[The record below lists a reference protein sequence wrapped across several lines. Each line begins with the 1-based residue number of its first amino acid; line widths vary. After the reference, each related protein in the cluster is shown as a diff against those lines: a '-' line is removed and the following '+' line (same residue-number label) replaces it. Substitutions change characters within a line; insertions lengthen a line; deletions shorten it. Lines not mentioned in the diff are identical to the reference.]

1 MQTDGNFPTS
11 VEICLIPY
19 WTDVAAAA
27 ISYYY
32 FVLPLRSIL
41 TVPNMTSASSIPLA
55 ELAPLPKADGSASF
69 SHCGYAVT
77 AAVNGPIEAPR
88 RDENPFEALIDV
100 VVRPAAGV
108 GGTAERQL
116 EAIVQAALRQL
127 IPVRDFPRCMI
138 QVTLQVMETPKNAYH
153 NEKLVQAQLN
163 LTIIPALLHAAVLGL
178 LTAAVP
184 LKAIAVSTT
193 LAISADNRE
202 IVVEPSTETASKAKS
217 VHALAFT
224 SSDELL
230 LSESSGSFSIEE
242 WDRILETGQRICC
255 QDQESG
261 IDAEISETS
270 NLGSASIKAFI
281 RSVLEKKSAAD
292 LHWK

>member
-1 MQTDGNFPTS
+1 M
-11 VEICLIPY
+11 I
-19 WTDVAAAA
+19 AA
-27 ISYYY
+27 
-32 FVLPLRSIL
+32 
-41 TVPNMTSASSIPLA
+41 SAPPLA

-153 NEKLVQAQLN
+153 NDKLLQAQLN
-163 LTIIPALLHAAVLGL
+163 LTIIPALVHAAVLAL

-184 LKAIAVSTT
+184 LKAIAVATA
-193 LAISADNRE
+193 LAISADNNDL
-202 IVVEPSTETASKAKS
+202 VVEPSVEEASKAKS

-224 SSDELL
+224 SGDEVLL
-230 LSESSGSFSIEE
+230 AESSGSFSIEE
-242 WDRILETGQRICC
+242 WDRILEAGQRVCC
-255 QDQESG
+255 QDQTSE
-261 IDAEISETS
+261 IDADMSGG
-270 NLGSASIKAFI
+270 NNVHSASIKSFV
-281 RSVLEKKSAAD
+281 RSVMEKKSAAD

>member
-1 MQTDGNFPTS
+1 M
-11 VEICLIPY
+11 I
-19 WTDVAAAA
+19 AAP
-27 ISYYY
+27 S
-32 FVLPLRSIL
+32 L
-41 TVPNMTSASSIPLA
+41 PLA
-55 ELAPLPKADGSASF
+55 ELASLPKADGSASF

-163 LTIIPALLHAAVLGL
+163 LTIIPVLLHAALLGL

-184 LKAIAVSTT
+184 LKAIAVATT
-193 LAISADNRE
+193 LAISADNNNL
-202 IVVEPSTETASKAKS
+202 VVEPSIEEASKAKS
-217 VHALAFT
+217 VHVLAFT
-224 SSDELL
+224 SSDEVLL
-230 LSESSGSFSIEE
+230 AESSGSFSIEE
-242 WDRILETGQRICC
+242 WDKILETGQRICC
-255 QDQESG
+255 QDEASG
-261 IDAEISETS
+261 IGAEISEAS
-270 NLGSASIKAFI
+270 NVQSASIKSFI
-281 RSVLEKKSAAD
+281 RSVLEKKTTAD